1 MSFLEPKIRKT
12 TITFL
17 AFALVQASLLI
28 YLLTT
33 VGYKVVDEKTKSA
46 VALTG
51 LFVLVVFV
59 IAFGKVYYQK
69 TAENNKKK
77 KTEKEKLAKYEHA
90 NFVLWVSLFFC
101 TLAGAYFYAVRQDLS
116 YIGISG
122 ASFGFFLYSF
132 PSLEKF
138 KNDFY

>member
-12 TITFL
+12 TIKFIT
-17 AFALVQASLLI
+17 FALVQTTLLV
-28 YLLTT
+28 YLLAT
-33 VGYKVVDEKTKSA
+33 VGYKIVDEKTKSA

-77 KTEKEKLAKYEHA
+77 KTETEKLAKYDHA
-90 NFVLWVSLFFC
+90 NFVQWFTLFFC

-132 PSLEKF
+132 PSFQKF